1 MGRLAVPAAS
11 RLVVAPDSDSRRAR
25 RPPERTGSAVSF
37 PHGFGPVLIVTVAA
51 GPVPNWQFC
60 TARARQARH

>member
-11 RLVVAPDSDSRRAR
+11 RLVVAPDSDSRAR
-25 RPPERTGSAVSF
+25 RPPERTGCAVSF

-60 TARARQARH
+60 TAWARQARH